1 MPGSLT
7 SWGQSCARV
16 IALRLYCLLLLGGHG
31 LPKFA
36 HFRRSM
42 AGLYA
47 PLSTL
52 HAYPRGYAHM
62 TRGQCGSLALSLQGL
77 APFTSYRS
85 PGAP

>member
-42 AGLYA
+42 AGLMH
-47 PLSTL
+47 PCQRFT
-52 HAYPRGYAHM
+52 HI
-62 TRGQCGSLALSLQGL
+62 LAVMR
-77 APFTSYRS
+77 T
-85 PGAP
+85 